1 MSTSR
6 GTTVAF
12 STFSSIFDAASKEYK
27 KKTGQDLQAHPL
39 AAELDHCDSPDA
51 ILKVL
56 QKQADALDDSDQPL
70 MKWLSPTVN
79 LLFLFSAALGEGLT
93 LVSFS
98 KLVFPVSPFIN
109 ILFSAIPRRKGNIYR
124 NWRPSRGKFL
134 LGFLFAYTYDTISFR
149 LLRTS
154 QQVMMSSS
162 IFSSASRHSSRV
174 SIFIPGFRS
183 PPK

>member
-109 ILFSAIPRRKGNIYR
+109 ILFQPFPA
-124 NWRPSRGKFL
+124 GKVIFTGIGVL
-134 LGFLFAYTYDTISFR
+134 LGVNFSLGSF
-149 LLRTS
+149 S
-154 QQVMMSSS
+154 
-162 IFSSASRHSSRV
+162 H
-174 SIFIPGFRS
+174 IPMTPYLSGC
-183 PPK
+183 

>member
-6 GTTVAF
+6 GAIIAF

-27 KKTGQDLQAHPL
+27 KKIGQDLQTHPL

-56 QKQADALDDSDQPL
+56 QKQADALDDTGKCDQPW

-79 LLFLFSAALGEGLT
+79 LLFLFSATLGEGLT

-98 KLVFPVSPFIN
+98 KRFSP
-109 ILFSAIPRRKGNIYR
+109 YH
-124 NWRPSRGKFL
+124 
-134 LGFLFAYTYDTISFR
+134 
-149 LLRTS
+149 
-154 QQVMMSSS
+154 
-162 IFSSASRHSSRV
+162 HS
-174 SIFIPGFRS
+174 
-183 PPK
+183 